1 MENHDYNPNHTKN
14 LRKRLDS
21 LLEGIQVIDFDWR
34 YVYLNDVMEEQS
46 RSQKEELLGY
56 TMMQKYPGIENT
68 SLFKTL
74 EKCMIDRESQRF
86 ENEFVFPDKS
96 VRWFELTVEPDDEGI
111 CILSLDITAYKQA
124 LEKINKGKTLY
135 AFLSQI
141 NQCIVHVKD
150 EKTLFQNS
158 CSIATEFGKFKIAWI
173 GIFDHRFKNITL
185 IGESG
190 LDEEE
195 VLSLK
200 NVRYNPDGP
209 QDHVL
214 QKGTYYVSNDIEN
227 DLEHV
232 GWKPFAIKH
241 GISSCIVLP
250 LKKFGRIIGTF
261 NLYSDQMNF
270 TGPEEIN
277 LLTEVATDISFAI
290 DNFEK
295 ARMHQLTEELALKN
309 EKRFRALIEK
319 SVDMKTLADRD
330 GKIMYGSPSIVTI
343 LGYNPDEM
351 LGSYLFQIIHPD
363 DLPGFIKK
371 RTKAIKVPGRSFSFE
386 MRVKHKNG
394 DWLWCEGTG
403 TNLLDDPAVNAL
415 VSNFS
420 DVTEKKL
427 AEQQRQFDRHNL
439 DALINNTRDVMWSID
454 KNLKLITSNK
464 SFDDLV
470 LSLYG
475 KILSKG
481 ENILRKEL
489 TPATRK
495 MYKDFYQRA
504 LKGES
509 FTETGRITL
518 PSGYWS
524 ETSFNPIRKGD
535 EIVGVAC
542 HSRNIT
548 ERFKSEQN
556 LENKNRELMKA
567 NFELDRF
574 AYSVSHDLRSP
585 LTSMLGLLSFIEDE
599 TQEPQTLEHA
609 QMIRSRVNRLDS
621 YIKNI
626 LSYSRNN
633 RTELEIE
640 KINLNKSISDI
651 ISTFIVKKNALNVKF
666 ELNIEEETQFYTDK
680 LAFCTVVENVISN
693 AIKFRSDDTEKSFVK
708 ITGFANDQQLSI
720 TVEDNGIGI
729 PEDQQHKVF
738 DMFFRSSATIEGSG
752 IGLYIANEIVQ
763 KLHGLISVS
772 SEEGKGSAFK
782 IQLKNLK
789 P

>member
-1 MENHDYNPNHTKN
+1 MENRDNNQN
-14 LRKRLDS
+14 LTEQLRNRLDS
-21 LLEGIQVIDFDWR
+21 LLEGIQVIDFNWR
-34 YVYLNDVMEEQS
+34 YVYLNDVMVEQS
-46 RSQKEELLGY
+46 RNEKEELLGY
-56 TMMQKYPGIENT
+56 TMMEKYPGIENT
-68 SLFKTL
+68 ALFTLL

-86 ENEFVFPDKS
+86 ENEFVYPDKS
-96 VRWFELTVEPDDEGI
+96 VRWFELIVEPDEEGI
-111 CILSLDITAYKQA
+111 CILSLDITPYKQA

-141 NQCIVHVKD
+141 NQSIVHIKD
-150 EKTLFQNS
+150 EKLLFKNS
-158 CSIATEFGKFKIAWI
+158 CAIATQYGKFKIAWI
-173 GIFDHRFKNITL
+173 GIFDHHFKKISL

-190 LDEEE
+190 LEEE
-195 VLSLK
+195 EALSLRD
-200 NVRYNPDGP
+200 VTYNSDGP
-209 QDHVL
+209 QDFVL
-214 QKGTYYVSNDIEN
+214 RTGTHYVSNDIKH
-227 DLEHV
+227 DLEHA

-270 TGPEEIN
+270 TGTEEIN
-277 LLTEVATDISFAI
+277 LLTEVASDISFAI

-295 ARMHQLTEELALKN
+295 ARMHQLTEELAFKN

-319 SVDMKTLADRD
+319 SADMKTLADRE
-330 GKIMYGSPSIVTI
+330 GKIMYGSPSIIKI
-343 LGYNPDEM
+343 LGYDPNQM
-351 LGSYLFQIIHPD
+351 LGFYLFDIIHPD

-371 RTKAIKVPGRSFSFE
+371 RNKAIKIPGKTFSFE
-386 MRVKHKNG
+386 IRVKHQNG
-394 DWLWCEGTG
+394 HWIWCEGTG

-427 AEQQRQFDRHNL
+427 VEQQREFDRNNL
-439 DALINNTRDVMWSID
+439 HALINNTNDVMWSID

-464 SFDDLV
+464 PFNNLIT
-470 LSLYG
+470 SLYG
-475 KILSKG
+475 KPLAKG
-481 ENILRKEL
+481 ENIIRREL
-489 TPATRK
+489 TLETRK
-495 MYKDFYQRA
+495 MYRDFYQRA
-504 LKGES
+504 LSGES

-518 PSGYWS
+518 PNGYWS
-524 ETSFNPIRKGD
+524 ETSFNPIWKGN

-542 HSRNIT
+542 HSRDIT
-548 ERFKSEQN
+548 ERFKSEQK
-556 LENKNRELMKA
+556 LENKNRELLKA

-599 TQEPQTLEHA
+599 TKESQTLEHA

-640 KINLNKSISDI
+640 RINLNQTVSEI
-651 ISTFIVKKNALNVKF
+651 ITSFASKKNVLNVKF
-666 ELNIEEETQFYTDK
+666 EMDIKEDTPFYTDK
-680 LAFCTVVENVISN
+680 LAFCTIIENVISN
-693 AIKFRSDDTEKSFVK
+693 AVKFKSAENPFVK
-708 ITGFANDQQLSI
+708 INGFVNSQQLSI
-720 TVEDNGIGI
+720 TIEDNGIGI
-729 PEDQQHKVF
+729 PDHQQYRVF
-738 DMFFRSSATIEGSG
+738 EMFFRSSAKIEGSG

-772 SEEGKGSAFK
+772 SEEGKGSSFK
-782 IQLKNLK
+782 IQLKNLI